1 MVCTGGQAALLL
13 LLALGLRFAYS
24 FFMRADFPSERV
36 SRKPRFLWDYDQS
49 ETEVR
54 EILAH
59 KELSPLKQWLIER
72 ILTEGRFEEICEYL
86 DLATIQQS
94 FDQLRLPPHIKA
106 RWGYALKRWTAK

>member
-1 MVCTGGQAALLL
+1 
-13 LLALGLRFAYS
+13 
-24 FFMRADFPSERV
+24 MRADFPSERV
-36 SRKPRFLWDYDQS
+36 SRKPRFLWDYDLS

-106 RWGYALKRWTAK
+106 RWEYALKRWTAK